1 MSLQNMVQLQMQ
13 SKDQLQ
19 SQKYSNFT
27 MATMLSTAEHIVW
40 RSCQND
46 SEILDFLIT
55 EYSRL
60 NGYIK
65 NKLIFN
71 SYNSY
76 NSGVKK
82 DMSSLICQFI
92 FQIENFADDYNEFIS
107 KYQNYLFPNNMSKQ
121 KINEILNIW
130 ITALSYSQNGKN
142 YIKYFA
148 NLKNIFDKTPIKS
161 YENEIIEKYKNHPK
175 KGKTNLEYAY
185 SEYLKA
191 LNEVEKRTINIDNQ
205 NIEIWH

>member
-92 FQIENFADDYNEFIS
+92 FQIANFADDYNEFIS

-142 YIKYFA
+142 YIK
-148 NLKNIFDKTPIKS
+148 
-161 YENEIIEKYKNHPK
+161 
-175 KGKTNLEYAY
+175 
-185 SEYLKA
+185 
-191 LNEVEKRTINIDNQ
+191 
-205 NIEIWH
+205 